1 MKYRITKE
9 QYSKLVYKLI
19 EAFFKDAKFT
29 KSETKDRNGSYLSYD
44 ITVDGEAVAWVNSNK
59 HTSKTNRCKHELII
73 FDETISMIT
82 NFVPIFRKKVFSR
95 ILIKYFSDIIGEDI
109 DCIDFDVKPY
119 GSEDK
124 ITYKKKFKNK
134 K

>member
-1 MKYRITKE
+1 MKYQITKE

-29 KSETKDRNGSYLSYD
+29 KSKNDNGGYLHYD
-44 ITVDGEAVAWVNSNK
+44 IAVDGEEVAGINASKSTSNTK
-59 HTSKTNRCKHELII
+59 RCKHTLII
-73 FDETISMIT
+73 YDTTILKIT
-82 NFVPIFRKKVFSR
+82 NFVPIYRKKVFSK

-109 DCIDFDVKPY
+109 DCIDFDMKPY
-119 GSEDK
+119 GSEGA

>member
-9 QYSKLVYKLI
+9 QYSKLVYTLI

-29 KSETKDRNGSYLSYD
+29 KSENKDNARTYLSYD
-44 ITVDGEAVAWVNSNK
+44 ITVDGEDVAWINASEI
-59 HTSKTNRCKHELII
+59 TSTTKGCKYELII
-73 FDETISMIT
+73 YDTTILMIT
-82 NFVPIFRKKVFSR
+82 DFVPIFRKKVFSK

-109 DCIDFDVKPY
+109 DCIDFDMKPY

-124 ITYKKKFKNK
+124 ITYRKKIKNK